1 MQMKGL
7 KILKEAVLH
16 GLLYSLGATVVTWL
30 LVFGVAVYR
39 YHYMGFH
46 PGHIAWIA
54 VKPMPWTETLHQAA
68 HIAGIWAVIAFGAG
82 IAITITFNVISGLIL
97 LVGLAIGQK
106 AKGHRHV

>member
-1 MQMKGL
+1 MKGL

-46 PGHIAWIA
+46 PGHIAWLA
-54 VKPMPWTETLHQAA
+54 VKPMPWTETLHHAA
-68 HIAGIWAVIAFGAG
+68 HIAGIWAFIALGAG
-82 IAITITFNVISGLIL
+82 LAFTLAFNLLGGLIL

-106 AKGHRHV
+106 AKGQRHV